1 MNVRVLVAQSCL
13 TLRPHGLLPI
23 RLFCPWNSPGKN
35 IGAGCHFLLQG
46 IFPTQGS
53 NLVSP
58 IAGGFITVWATRE
71 VQQLLKWPSK
81 GCSKELNSPMAF
93 MEGFLKATFEVRAA
107 GSMTLFWLV
116 DEEETG
122 WCLGS
127 LNHQLSGSNQS
138 GVYMWWASSHHL
150 PPGMGEGQ
158 GEAGVSFCIT
168 TQRSVSD
175 CYADP
180 LRRN

>member
-1 MNVRVLVAQSCL
+1 MESCL
-13 TLRPHGLLPI
+13 SGSSVHGLLQARI
-23 RLFCPWNSPGKN
+23 LEWVAISFSRVSSRLRDR
-35 IGAGCHFLLQG
+35 
-46 IFPTQGS
+46 TM
-53 NLVSP
+53 VSP
-58 IAGGFITVWATRE
+58 IAGGFFTVWATRE

-81 GCSKELNSPMAF
+81 GCSTELNSPMAF
-93 MEGFLKATFEVRAA
+93 MEGFLKAIFEVRAA
-107 GSMTLFWLV
+107 GSMTFFWLV
-116 DEEETG
+116 GGEETE

-127 LNHQLSGSNQS
+127 LNHQPSGSNQP

-158 GEAGVSFCIT
+158 GEGGVSFCIT

-175 CYADP
+175 CYANP